1 MLDELFISMLAP
13 INAEYYDNPWVLLND
28 AFDADESAAEALEL
42 DFI

>member
-13 INAEYYDNPWVLLND
+13 INAELYNNPWVLLND
-28 AFDADESAAEALEL
+28 AFDADEAAAEALAF